1 MIVKNE
7 INLHGGG
14 GGGGGDSQIKL
25 INARSLISIVKR
37 DFSTK
42 QIMVTDYSMP
52 ESGCE
57 K

>member
-1 MIVKNE
+1 MIVENE
-7 INLHGGG
+7 INLH
-14 GGGGGDSQIKL
+14 GGGGDSQIKL
-25 INARSLISIVKR
+25 IIARSLISIVKR

-57 K
+57 T

>member
-1 MIVKNE
+1 MIVENE
-7 INLHGGG
+7 INLH
-14 GGGGGDSQIKL
+14 GGDSQIKL
-25 INARSLISIVKR
+25 II

-57 K
+57 T